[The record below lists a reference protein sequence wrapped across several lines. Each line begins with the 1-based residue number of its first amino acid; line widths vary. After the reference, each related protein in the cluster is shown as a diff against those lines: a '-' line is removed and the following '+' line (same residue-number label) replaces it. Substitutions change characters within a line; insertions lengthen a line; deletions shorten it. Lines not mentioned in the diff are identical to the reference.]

1 MDRFILVIA
10 LMLVLAVPPAV
21 AHVAQAQEKPKLAVF
36 KCELFDTS
44 GGQLP
49 DILHAQTKR
58 LDLITDIIIEDI
70 KRRHVYDLVD
80 TSRANE
86 LDSPHARFA
95 AEGLF
100 RECPG
105 CEAEVALQLGA
116 DVSMGCLI
124 QKVSNLI
131 LNINFYLRDTHSG
144 QLTGQYSAA
153 IRGNT
158 DQTWTRSALWLLKN
172 RVFEDP
178 KLKEEREKRIR
189 GEMP

>member
-1 MDRFILVIA
+1 MIQHVIA
-10 LMLVLAVPPAV
+10 FAFVLVAV
-21 AHVAQAQEKPKLAVF
+21 ASPAPARAESKPKLAVF

-44 GGQLP
+44 GSKDLKVQQEQAQRLNLVTQVIKD
-49 DILHAQTKR
+49 DI
-58 LDLITDIIIEDI
+58 D
-70 KRRHVYDLVD
+70 RRGVYTIVD

-105 CEAEVALQLGA
+105 CEAEVAAQLGA
-116 DVSMGCLI
+116 DLSMGCLI

-131 LNINFYLRDTHSG
+131 LNINYYIRDAKTERL
-144 QLTGQYSAA
+144 QAQYSAA

-158 DQTWTRSALWLLKN
+158 DQTWVRSALWLLKN

-178 KLKEEREKRIR
+178 AAKAERHQRMQ
-189 GEMP
+189 GNWTP